1 MNKNSI
7 GLRRPWSRALLA
19 GLLAG
24 SLAFSP
30 LAAFAIDEASDSAE
44 STVEAFTE
52 PADDVSAAEVVE
64 DADSSSPAEELPV
77 PSEEE
82 LAAQEPSAPTD
93 DGDDEASPT
102 NEAVP
107 VEDPSP
113 SPAPSMEPSASGLS
127 VDRPSAAPAAETT
140 VTVYYCEMVYYD
152 DPSFNDPTGFR
163 LLGSHTYDGV
173 TVGEEIDPWDYV
185 RDIPDY
191 VFFDGWATDP
201 IASADPEQNTVQLN
215 YFRAKSPC
223 TVNYYSISD
232 GDAFADDPGIDTV
245 ISEVNGQTVRFDRM
259 GTYEIESQPLGT
271 EIDSALLAVPV
282 DNMAYVGAD
291 KESVIVAGAVASNEL
306 NLFYTPVP
314 AAAPD
319 DAPEAGAPEPTPP
332 GPARSLRARGR
343 QC

>member
-30 LAAFAIDEASDSAE
+30 LAAFAIDEASDSVE
-44 STVEAFTE
+44 PTVEAFTE
-52 PADDVSAAEVVE
+52 PADDVSAAKVVE
-64 DADSSSPAEELPV
+64 DAASSSPAEELPV

-82 LAAQEPSAPTD
+82 LAAPTD
-93 DGDDEASPT
+93 DGADEASPT

-107 VEDPSP
+107 VEGPSP

-173 TVGEEIDPWDYV
+173 TVGEKIDPRLHFLRWLG
-185 RDIPDY
+185 
-191 VFFDGWATDP
+191 DGP
-201 IASADPEQNTVQLN
+201 HRQRRS
-215 YFRAKSPC
+215 RAEYGAAELLPRQ
-223 TVNYYSISD
+223 
-232 GDAFADDPGIDTV
+232 
-245 ISEVNGQTVRFDRM
+245 E
-259 GTYEIESQPLGT
+259 PLHR
-271 EIDSALLAVPV
+271 ELL
-282 DNMAYVGAD
+282 
-291 KESVIVAGAVASNEL
+291 
-306 NLFYTPVP
+306 FHQ
-314 AAAPD
+314 
-319 DAPEAGAPEPTPP
+319 
-332 GPARSLRARGR
+332 RWRCLRR
-343 QC
+343 